1 MAQQP
6 FDVLR
11 KRVPAPCH
19 MLIGADEKKVA
30 LVETEQVRATEPH
43 GFKLH
48 ACRARRSLD
57 RAAVDIVDRE
67 HREEQAKLVL
77 HGAASLEEDMQP
89 PCARPGCR
97 MLSARTHDRVS
108 VRGRGYYE
116 EEMWEF

>member
-1 MAQQP
+1 MRVGFLVSTTTGNMAQQP

-43 GFKLH
+43 GFKRH
-48 ACRARRSLD
+48 ACRAPRSLD

-67 HREEQAKLVL
+67 QRAEQTKIALT
-77 HGAASLEEDMQP
+77 AAALLQADSRQP
-89 PCARPGCR
+89 VARAG
-97 MLSARTHDRVS
+97 M
-108 VRGRGYYE
+108 
-116 EEMWEF
+116 

>member
-1 MAQQP
+1 MSLWVWVTRCSLENLAGFLVSTTTGNMAQQP

-43 GFKLH
+43 GFKRH

-67 HREEQAKLVL
+67 QREEQAKL
-77 HGAASLEEDMQP
+77 
-89 PCARPGCR
+89 
-97 MLSARTHDRVS
+97 DRKS
-108 VRGRGYYE
+108 TRLNSSH
-116 EEMWEF
+116 